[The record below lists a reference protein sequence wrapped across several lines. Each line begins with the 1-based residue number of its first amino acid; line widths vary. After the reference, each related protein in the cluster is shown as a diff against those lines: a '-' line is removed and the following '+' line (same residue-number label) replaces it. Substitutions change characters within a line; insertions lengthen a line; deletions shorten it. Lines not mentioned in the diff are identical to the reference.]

1 MPTGP
6 GAGIK
11 KYTTENLI
19 TKLMHSATTSNYFL
33 SINVPR
39 VVLTHITKTKGL
51 AITSNLRERIN
62 IACTSATL
70 PGSSFAT
77 HDVTSDYMGVTEKMA
92 YRRMYDDQM
101 AVEML
106 VDSEYKTLHFFEGWM
121 DYISGK
127 GISDRGNNENY
138 KNFRN
143 GFRMNYPDSNPGE
156 LGKGYREKNL
166 IELYKFE
173 RDTSVSQSIKYTM
186 VQGFPISMNAM
197 QLNYGGTEVLR
208 LTVNF
213 TFVRYVTE
221 PYTPGSSTPS
231 PPSTN
236 PKTTIKG
243 IPDQPFQFQQ
253 NSGFLLNQNLYN
265 EFGQFIPPSQ
275 NIA

>member
-6 GAGIK
+6 GSGIK
-11 KYTTENLI
+11 KYTTRDLM

-39 VVLTHITKTKGL
+39 VVLSHITKTKGI

-127 GISDRGNNENY
+127 GIDDREGDY
-138 KNFRN
+138 KNYTN
-143 GFRMNYPDSNPGE
+143 GFRMNYPDGD
-156 LGKGYREKNL
+156 GGYREKNV
-166 IELYKFE
+166 IELFKFE
-173 RDTSVSQSIKYTM
+173 KDVSERQSIKYTL
-186 VQGFPISMNAM
+186 VEGFPISMDAM
-197 QLNYGGTEVLR
+197 DISYGPTDLLR

-213 TFVRYVTE
+213 SFVRYVTE
-221 PYTPGSSTPS
+221 PFTLSGVTDSDIRAFAEDHGRSLDDAR
-231 PPSTN
+231 
-236 PKTTIKG
+236 TILNG
-243 IPDQPFQFQQ
+243 
-253 NSGFLLNQNLYN
+253 GFVETLI
-265 EFGQFIPPSQ
+265 G
-275 NIA
+275 

>member
-6 GAGIK
+6 GSGIK
-11 KYTTENLI
+11 KYTTRDLM

-39 VVLTHITKTKGL
+39 VVTSHITKTKGI

-127 GISDRGNNENY
+127 GINDRGNNENY

-143 GFRMNYPDSNPGE
+143 GFRMNYPDGD
-156 LGKGYREKNL
+156 GGYREKNL

-173 RDTSVSQSIKYTM
+173 RDTSVSQSIKYTL
-186 VQGFPISMNAM
+186 VEGFPISMNAM

-221 PYTPGSSTPS
+221 PYTPSSDISSSNKSSATV
-231 PPSTN
+231 
-236 PKTTIKG
+236 PKNTKIK
-243 IPDQPFQFQQ
+243 IPVEPFQIQS
-253 NSGFLLNQNLYN
+253 NTGFLLNQNLFN
-265 EFGQFIPPSQ
+265 EFDQFSLPSQ
-275 NIA
+275 NNA

>member
-1 MPTGP
+1 
-6 GAGIK
+6 
-11 KYTTENLI
+11 
-19 TKLMHSATTSNYFL
+19 MHSATTSNYFL

-39 VVLTHITKTKGL
+39 VVLAHITKTKGL

-62 IACTSATL
+62 IACTSANL

-127 GISDRGNNENY
+127 EISDRGDNENY

-143 GFRMNYPDSNPGE
+143 GFRMNYPDGD
-156 LGKGYREKNL
+156 GGYREKNL

-173 RDTSVSQSIKYTM
+173 RDTSVSQSIKYTL
-186 VQGFPISMNAM
+186 VEGFPISMNAM

-213 TFVRYVTE
+213 SFVRYVTE
-221 PYTPGSSTPS
+221 PYTSSSTIPS
-231 PPSTN
+231 SNKSSATV
-236 PKTTIKG
+236 PKNTKIK
-243 IPDQPFQFQQ
+243 IPVEPFQIQS
-253 NSGFLLNQNLYN
+253 NTGFLLNQNFLN
-265 EFGQFIPPSQ
+265 DFGEISLPSQ
-275 NIA
+275 NLA

>member
-6 GAGIK
+6 GSGIK
-11 KYTTENLI
+11 KYTTRDLM

-39 VVLTHITKTKGL
+39 VVTSHITKTKGIS
-51 AITSNLRERIN
+51 ITSNLRERIN

-127 GISDRGNNENY
+127 NTLDREGDY
-138 KNFRN
+138 KNYIN
-143 GFRMNYPDSNPGE
+143 GFRMNYPDGD
-156 LGKGYREKNL
+156 GGYREKNL

-173 RDTSVSQSIKYTM
+173 RDTSVSQSIKYTL
-186 VQGFPISMNAM
+186 VEGFPISMNAM

-221 PYTPGSSTPS
+221 PYTPSSTISSSNKSSATVPNNTS
-231 PPSTN
+231 V
-236 PKTTIKG
+236 K
-243 IPDQPFQFQQ
+243 IPVEPFQIQS
-253 NSGFLLNQNLYN
+253 NTGFLLNQNLFN
-265 EFGQFIPPSQ
+265 EFDQFSLPSQ
-275 NIA
+275 NNA